1 MMKQESISS
10 PKQDGPG
17 DPQPSGYISP
27 QNAIRHPWVRGRGD
41 SSKQFVQREV
51 HKGASQD

>member
-1 MMKQESISS
+1 MKQRVHFMA
-10 PKQDGPG
+10 QTGWPG
-17 DPQPSGYISP
+17 DPLPPGYISP
-27 QNAIRHPWVRGRGD
+27 QSAIRHQKGQRSGD